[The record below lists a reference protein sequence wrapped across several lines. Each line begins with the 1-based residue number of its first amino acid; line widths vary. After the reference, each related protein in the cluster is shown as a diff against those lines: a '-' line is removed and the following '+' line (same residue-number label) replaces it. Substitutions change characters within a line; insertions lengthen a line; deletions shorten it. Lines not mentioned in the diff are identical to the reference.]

1 MGYLPALPKSK
12 DMTVKDY
19 FEQALSFL
27 GWTANVPNN
36 TGWRNNEDLTFD
48 KDYDIPNPRLS
59 QLANKDTQQ
68 LPTIPKFKEPNES
81 DEEFS
86 KRKAAAI
93 KARDEIIE
101 KNNKIHND
109 ILNRNWEEVFNSFLI
124 ESNRYNAIKTV
135 KNLLYT
141 ADQIITSNTAYD
153 INYKGSISENREAS
167 AGGEIEY
174 KQEQQTRTSAHL
186 RSFIRRLV
194 FEQYKDN
201 KTPNLVKLG
210 SLAQNI
216 AGSKYMMMNITG
228 GIANVLTGS
237 SNIFMERAAG
247 EYINLKDWEAGKSE
261 WIKGTV
267 SYMAN
272 MYSENSSTLQDAIIK
287 LSHVVDFDRVTEVS
301 TAEGLKEN
309 IRRVRGLLFS
319 PQSVG
324 EHYMQNVMLF
334 AMLKS
339 HRLVDNG
346 RGGYDIMSK
355 EMYHRKAEQDALMSV
370 INTPRGEESQSLLE
384 QFNKFM
390 DEAKAD
396 NKKRAKYNLF
406 KANPIFDFVK
416 TYLNEEQQR
425 EYIAKRKELIKNI
438 DKKFAKLPDIYNQ
451 FELKDGIAQI
461 KSDSKL
467 TLKEYA
473 KFIDKVREVNKKVH
487 GVYDKLGSANIEQHW
502 WGGMVMQYHKHLYP
516 GFKKRYRWNGYYNE
530 TLGTIEKGSYTSL
543 YDYLTIPFKE
553 TNVGEVNNVSDVLK
567 AFQTYGKNLLSFAVN
582 FKLNYELLP
591 EHEKANIRRNLG
603 DLLYVGAAII
613 GAIAITGMGGDD
625 DEGIIYNLMLYH
637 ADRLASEAASFTP
650 FGAYAEGKNYGLV
663 LLLLDKLLMTY
674 LVLLLWLLDSL
685 LKKISQRNILLVD
698 IKV

>member
-1 MGYLPALPKSK
+1 MIKDDGSAVVGNYEPRINQMHITPKEELINPEYSSFVNKYKVGTGYDNPNYTNLNEYQLELMNKVNELMKKYCFTNSNKRYVDMGYLPALPKSK

-36 TGWRNNEDLTFD
+36 TSWRNNEDLTFD
-48 KDYDIPNPRLS
+48 KDYDIPNPRLI
-59 QLANKDTQQ
+59 QLVNKDTQQ
-68 LPTIPKFKEPNES
+68 LPTIPRFKEPNES

-174 KQEQQTRTSAHL
+174 KQEKQTRTSAHL

-301 TAEGLKEN
+301 TAEGLREN

-370 INTPRGEESQSLLE
+370 INTPRGGENQALLE

-390 DEAKAD
+390 DDAKAD
-396 NKKRAKYNLF
+396 NKNE
-406 KANPIFDFVK
+406 
-416 TYLNEEQQR
+416 LN
-425 EYIAKRKELIKNI
+425 
-438 DKKFAKLPDIYNQ
+438 
-451 FELKDGIAQI
+451 
-461 KSDSKL
+461 
-467 TLKEYA
+467 
-473 KFIDKVREVNKKVH
+473 
-487 GVYDKLGSANIEQHW
+487 
-502 WGGMVMQYHKHLYP
+502 
-516 GFKKRYRWNGYYNE
+516 
-530 TLGTIEKGSYTSL
+530 
-543 YDYLTIPFKE
+543 
-553 TNVGEVNNVSDVLK
+553 
-567 AFQTYGKNLLSFAVN
+567 
-582 FKLNYELLP
+582 
-591 EHEKANIRRNLG
+591 
-603 DLLYVGAAII
+603 
-613 GAIAITGMGGDD
+613 
-625 DEGIIYNLMLYH
+625 IIYLKLILY
-637 ADRLASEAASFTP
+637 S
-650 FGAYAEGKNYGLV
+650 
-663 LLLLDKLLMTY
+663 
-674 LVLLLWLLDSL
+674 
-685 LKKISQRNILLVD
+685 ILLRL
-698 IKV
+698 ILMKNNKENI

>member
-1 MGYLPALPKSK
+1 MKEKEVLDKYGIDSVEYKQWYRDNHYFDPYTRTIKPIRIWTTMQMIKDDGSAVVGNYEPRINQMHITPKEELINPEYSSFINKYKVGTGYDNPNYTNLNEYQLELMNKVNELMKKYCFTNSNKRYVDMGYLPALPKSK
-12 DMTVKDY
+12 DMTAKDY

-36 TGWRNNEDLTFD
+36 TSWRNNEDLTFD
-48 KDYDIPNPRLS
+48 KDYDIPNPRLI
-59 QLANKDTQQ
+59 QLVNKDTQQ
-68 LPTIPKFKEPNES
+68 LPTIPRFKEPDES

-86 KRKAAAI
+86 KRKAATI

-109 ILNRNWEEVFNSFLI
+109 ILNRNWEEVFTSFLI

-135 KNLLYT
+135 KNILYT

-174 KQEQQTRTSAHL
+174 KQEKQTRTSEHL

-346 RGGYDIMSK
+346 RGGYNIMSK

-370 INTPRGEESQSLLE
+370 INTPRGEENQALLE

-390 DEAKAD
+390 DDAKAD

-425 EYIAKRKELIKNI
+425 EYIAKHKELIKNI

-516 GFKKRYRWNGYYNE
+516 GFKKRYRWNG
-530 TLGTIEKGSYTSL
+530 
-543 YDYLTIPFKE
+543 
-553 TNVGEVNNVSDVLK
+553 
-567 AFQTYGKNLLSFAVN
+567 
-582 FKLNYELLP
+582 
-591 EHEKANIRRNLG
+591 
-603 DLLYVGAAII
+603 
-613 GAIAITGMGGDD
+613 
-625 DEGIIYNLMLYH
+625 
-637 ADRLASEAASFTP
+637 
-650 FGAYAEGKNYGLV
+650 
-663 LLLLDKLLMTY
+663 
-674 LVLLLWLLDSL
+674 
-685 LKKISQRNILLVD
+685 
-698 IKV
+698 

>member
-1 MGYLPALPKSK
+1 MKEKEVLDKYGIDSVEYKQWYRDNHYFDPYTRTIKPIRIWTTMQMIKDDGSAVVGNYEPRINQMHITPKEELVNPEYSSFVNKYKVGTGYDNPNYTNLNEYQLELMNKVNELMKKYCFTNSNKRYVDMGYLPALPKSK

-36 TGWRNNEDLTFD
+36 TSWRNNEDLTFD
-48 KDYDIPNPRLS
+48 KDYDIPNPRLV
-59 QLANKDTQQ
+59 QLVNKDTQQ
-68 LPTIPKFKEPNES
+68 LPTIPRFKEPNES

-86 KRKAAAI
+86 KRKAVAI

-174 KQEQQTRTSAHL
+174 KQEKQTRTSKHL

-301 TAEGLKEN
+301 TAEGLREN

-370 INTPRGEESQSLLE
+370 INTPRGGENQALLE

-438 DKKFAKLPDIYNQ
+438 DKEFAKLPDIYNQ

-473 KFIDKVREVNKKVH
+473 KFIDKVREVNKKF
-487 GVYDKLGSANIEQHW
+487 
-502 WGGMVMQYHKHLYP
+502 MVFMI
-516 GFKKRYRWNGYYNE
+516 N
-530 TLGTIEKGSYTSL
+530 
-543 YDYLTIPFKE
+543 
-553 TNVGEVNNVSDVLK
+553 
-567 AFQTYGKNLLSFAVN
+567 
-582 FKLNYELLP
+582 
-591 EHEKANIRRNLG
+591 
-603 DLLYVGAAII
+603 
-613 GAIAITGMGGDD
+613 
-625 DEGIIYNLMLYH
+625 
-637 ADRLASEAASFTP
+637 
-650 FGAYAEGKNYGLV
+650 LV
-663 LLLLDKLLMTY
+663 LLILNNIGWVVWLCNIINIFIPVLRNVIVGMVIIMKL
-674 LVLLLWLLDSL
+674 
-685 LKKISQRNILLVD
+685 
-698 IKV
+698 

>member
-36 TGWRNNEDLTFD
+36 TSWRNNEDLTFD
-48 KDYDIPNPRLS
+48 KDYDIPNPRLI
-59 QLANKDTQQ
+59 QLVNKDTQQ

-109 ILNRNWEEVFNSFLI
+109 ILNHNWEEVFNSFLI

-153 INYKGSISENREAS
+153 INYKGSITENREAS

-174 KQEQQTRTSAHL
+174 KQEKQTRTSEHL

-201 KTPNLVKLG
+201 KIPNLVKLG

-301 TAEGLKEN
+301 TAEGLREN

-370 INTPRGEESQSLLE
+370 INTPRGGENQALLE

-390 DEAKAD
+390 DDAKAD
-396 NKKRAKYNLF
+396 NKNE
-406 KANPIFDFVK
+406 
-416 TYLNEEQQR
+416 LN
-425 EYIAKRKELIKNI
+425 
-438 DKKFAKLPDIYNQ
+438 
-451 FELKDGIAQI
+451 
-461 KSDSKL
+461 
-467 TLKEYA
+467 
-473 KFIDKVREVNKKVH
+473 
-487 GVYDKLGSANIEQHW
+487 
-502 WGGMVMQYHKHLYP
+502 
-516 GFKKRYRWNGYYNE
+516 
-530 TLGTIEKGSYTSL
+530 
-543 YDYLTIPFKE
+543 
-553 TNVGEVNNVSDVLK
+553 
-567 AFQTYGKNLLSFAVN
+567 
-582 FKLNYELLP
+582 
-591 EHEKANIRRNLG
+591 
-603 DLLYVGAAII
+603 
-613 GAIAITGMGGDD
+613 
-625 DEGIIYNLMLYH
+625 IIYLKLILY
-637 ADRLASEAASFTP
+637 S
-650 FGAYAEGKNYGLV
+650 
-663 LLLLDKLLMTY
+663 
-674 LVLLLWLLDSL
+674 
-685 LKKISQRNILLVD
+685 ILLRL
-698 IKV
+698 ILMKNNKENI

>member
-12 DMTVKDY
+12 DMTIKDY

-81 DEEFS
+81 EEDFI

-93 KARDEIIE
+93 KSRDEIIE

-174 KQEQQTRTSAHL
+174 KQEKQTRTSEHL

-301 TAEGLKEN
+301 TAEGLREN

-370 INTPRGEESQSLLE
+370 INTPRGGENQSLLE
-384 QFNKFM
+384 QFNKFI
-390 DEAKAD
+390 DDAKAD

-438 DKKFAKLPDIYNQ
+438 DKEFAKLPDIYNQ

-502 WGGMVMQYHKHLYP
+502 LGGTVMQYHKHLYP

-553 TNVGEVNNVSDVLK
+553 SNVGEVNNVSDVLK
-567 AFQTYGKNLLSFAVN
+567 AFQVYGKNLLSFAVN

-625 DEGIIYNLMLYH
+625 DESIMYNLMLYH

-663 LLLLDKLLMTY
+663 LLLLDKLLMT
-674 LVLLLWLLDSL
+674 
-685 LKKISQRNILLVD
+685 
-698 IKV
+698 

>member
-1 MGYLPALPKSK
+1 MKEKEVLDKYGIDSVEYKQWYRDNHYFDPYTRTIKPIRIWTTMQMIKDDGSAVVGNYEPRINQMHITPKEELVNPEYSNFVNKYKVGTGYDNPNYTNLNEYQLELMNKVNELMKKYCFTNSNKRYVDMGYLPALSKSK
-12 DMTVKDY
+12 DITVKDY

-36 TGWRNNEDLTFD
+36 TSWRNNEDLTFD
-48 KDYDIPNPRLS
+48 KDYDIPNPRLI
-59 QLANKDTQQ
+59 QLVNKDTQQ

-109 ILNRNWEEVFNSFLI
+109 ILNHNWEEVFNSFLI

-153 INYKGSISENREAS
+153 INYKGSITENREAS

-174 KQEQQTRTSAHL
+174 KQEKQTRTSEHL

-247 EYINLKDWEAGKSE
+247 EYINLKDWEVGKSE

-301 TAEGLKEN
+301 TAEGLREN

-319 PQSVG
+319 PQSIG

-370 INTPRGEESQSLLE
+370 INTPRGGENQALLE

-390 DEAKAD
+390 DDAKAD

-461 KSDSKL
+461 KPDSKL

-530 TLGTIEKGSYTSL
+530 TLGTIEKVVIL
-543 YDYLTIPFKE
+543 VFM
-553 TNVGEVNNVSDVLK
+553 
-567 AFQTYGKNLLSFAVN
+567 
-582 FKLNYELLP
+582 
-591 EHEKANIRRNLG
+591 
-603 DLLYVGAAII
+603 II
-613 GAIAITGMGGDD
+613 
-625 DEGIIYNLMLYH
+625 
-637 ADRLASEAASFTP
+637 
-650 FGAYAEGKNYGLV
+650 
-663 LLLLDKLLMTY
+663 
-674 LVLLLWLLDSL
+674 
-685 LKKISQRNILLVD
+685 
-698 IKV
+698 

>member
-1 MGYLPALPKSK
+1 MKEKEVLDKYGIDSVEYKQWYRDNHYFDPYTRTIKPIRIWTTMQMIKDDGSAVVGNYEPRINQMHITPKEELVNPEYSNFVNKYKVGTGYDNPNYTNLNEYQLELMNKVNELMKKYCFTNSNKRYVDMGYLPALPKSK

-36 TGWRNNEDLTFD
+36 TSWRNNEDLTFD
-48 KDYDIPNPRLS
+48 KDYDIPNPRLI
-59 QLANKDTQQ
+59 QLVNKDTQQ

-109 ILNRNWEEVFNSFLI
+109 ILNHNWEEVFNSFLI

-153 INYKGSISENREAS
+153 INYKGSITENREAS

-174 KQEQQTRTSAHL
+174 KQEKQTRTSEHL

-201 KTPNLVKLG
+201 KIPNLVKLG

-301 TAEGLKEN
+301 TAEGLREN

-370 INTPRGEESQSLLE
+370 INTPRGGENQALLE

-390 DEAKAD
+390 DDAKAD
-396 NKKRAKYNLF
+396 NKNE
-406 KANPIFDFVK
+406 
-416 TYLNEEQQR
+416 LN
-425 EYIAKRKELIKNI
+425 
-438 DKKFAKLPDIYNQ
+438 
-451 FELKDGIAQI
+451 
-461 KSDSKL
+461 
-467 TLKEYA
+467 
-473 KFIDKVREVNKKVH
+473 
-487 GVYDKLGSANIEQHW
+487 
-502 WGGMVMQYHKHLYP
+502 
-516 GFKKRYRWNGYYNE
+516 
-530 TLGTIEKGSYTSL
+530 
-543 YDYLTIPFKE
+543 
-553 TNVGEVNNVSDVLK
+553 
-567 AFQTYGKNLLSFAVN
+567 
-582 FKLNYELLP
+582 
-591 EHEKANIRRNLG
+591 
-603 DLLYVGAAII
+603 
-613 GAIAITGMGGDD
+613 
-625 DEGIIYNLMLYH
+625 IIYLKLILY
-637 ADRLASEAASFTP
+637 S
-650 FGAYAEGKNYGLV
+650 
-663 LLLLDKLLMTY
+663 
-674 LVLLLWLLDSL
+674 
-685 LKKISQRNILLVD
+685 ILLRL
-698 IKV
+698 ILMKNNKENI

>member
-1 MGYLPALPKSK
+1 MKEKEVLDKYGIDSVEYKQWYRDNHYFDPYTRTIKPIRIWTTMQIIKDDGSAVVGNYEPRINQMHITPKEELVNPEYSSFVNKYKVGTGYDNPNYTNLNEYQLELMNKVNELMKKYCFTNSNKRYVDMGYLPALPKSK

-36 TGWRNNEDLTFD
+36 TSWRNNEDLTFD
-48 KDYDIPNPRLS
+48 KDYDIPNPRLV
-59 QLANKDTQQ
+59 QLVNKDTQQ
-68 LPTIPKFKEPNES
+68 LPTIPRFKEPNES

-174 KQEQQTRTSAHL
+174 KQEKQTRTSEHL

-201 KTPNLVKLG
+201 KIPNLVKLG

-237 SNIFMERAAG
+237 NNIFMERAAG

-272 MYSENSSTLQDAIIK
+272 MYSENSSTIQDAIIK

-309 IRRVRGLLFS
+309 IRKVRGLLFS

-370 INTPRGEESQSLLE
+370 INTPRGGENQALLE

-390 DEAKAD
+390 DDAKAD

-425 EYIAKRKELIKNI
+425 EYIAKRKELIKDI
-438 DKKFAKLPDIYNQ
+438 DKK
-451 FELKDGIAQI
+451 
-461 KSDSKL
+461 
-467 TLKEYA
+467 
-473 KFIDKVREVNKKVH
+473 VC
-487 GVYDKLGSANIEQHW
+487 
-502 WGGMVMQYHKHLYP
+502 
-516 GFKKRYRWNGYYNE
+516 
-530 TLGTIEKGSYTSL
+530 
-543 YDYLTIPFKE
+543 
-553 TNVGEVNNVSDVLK
+553 
-567 AFQTYGKNLLSFAVN
+567 
-582 FKLNYELLP
+582 
-591 EHEKANIRRNLG
+591 
-603 DLLYVGAAII
+603 
-613 GAIAITGMGGDD
+613 
-625 DEGIIYNLMLYH
+625 
-637 ADRLASEAASFTP
+637 
-650 FGAYAEGKNYGLV
+650 
-663 LLLLDKLLMTY
+663 
-674 LVLLLWLLDSL
+674 
-685 LKKISQRNILLVD
+685 
-698 IKV
+698 

>member
-1 MGYLPALPKSK
+1 MKEREVLDKYGIDSVEYKQWYRDNHYFDPYTRTIKPIRIWTTMQMIKDDGSAVVGNYEPRINQMHITPKEELVNPEYSNFVNKYKVGTGYDNPNYTNLNEYQLELMNKVNELMKKYCFTNSNKRYVDMGYLPALSKSK

-36 TGWRNNEDLTFD
+36 TSWRNNEDLTFD
-48 KDYDIPNPRLS
+48 KDYDIPNPRLI
-59 QLANKDTQQ
+59 QLVNKDTQQ

-153 INYKGSISENREAS
+153 INYKGSITENREAS

-174 KQEQQTRTSAHL
+174 KQEKQTRTSAHL

-301 TAEGLKEN
+301 TAEGLREN

-370 INTPRGEESQSLLE
+370 INTPRGGESQSLLE

-390 DEAKAD
+390 DDAKAD

-406 KANPIFDFVK
+406 KANHIFDFVK

-438 DKKFAKLPDIYNQ
+438 DKEFAKLPDIYNQ

-461 KSDSKL
+461 KPDSKL

-530 TLGTIEKGSYTSL
+530 TLGTVEKVVIL
-543 YDYLTIPFKE
+543 VFM
-553 TNVGEVNNVSDVLK
+553 
-567 AFQTYGKNLLSFAVN
+567 
-582 FKLNYELLP
+582 
-591 EHEKANIRRNLG
+591 
-603 DLLYVGAAII
+603 II
-613 GAIAITGMGGDD
+613 
-625 DEGIIYNLMLYH
+625 
-637 ADRLASEAASFTP
+637 
-650 FGAYAEGKNYGLV
+650 
-663 LLLLDKLLMTY
+663 
-674 LVLLLWLLDSL
+674 
-685 LKKISQRNILLVD
+685 
-698 IKV
+698 

>member
-1 MGYLPALPKSK
+1 MIKDDGSAVVGNYEPRINQMHITPKEELVNPEYSSFVNKYKVGTGYDNPNYTNLNEYQLELMNKVNELMKKYCFTNSNKRYVDMGYLPALPKSK

-19 FEQALSFL
+19 FEQALNFL

-36 TGWRNNEDLTFD
+36 TSWRNNEDLTFD
-48 KDYDIPNPRLS
+48 KDYDIPNPRLV
-59 QLANKDTQQ
+59 QLVNKDTQQ
-68 LPTIPKFKEPNES
+68 LPTIPRFKEPNES
-81 DEEFS
+81 NEEFS

-153 INYKGSISENREAS
+153 INYKGSITENRETS

-174 KQEQQTRTSAHL
+174 KQEKQTRTSEHL

-247 EYINLKDWEAGKSE
+247 EYINLKDWESGKSE

-267 SYMAN
+267 SYMTN

-301 TAEGLKEN
+301 TAEGLREN

-346 RGGYDIMSK
+346 RDGYDIMSK

-370 INTPRGEESQSLLE
+370 INTPRGGENQSLLE

-390 DEAKAD
+390 DDAKAD

-416 TYLNEEQQR
+416 TYLNEGQQR

-438 DKKFAKLPDIYNQ
+438 DKEFAELPDIYNQ

-530 TLGTIEKGSYTSL
+530 TLGTIEKVV
-543 YDYLTIPFKE
+543 IPVFM
-553 TNVGEVNNVSDVLK
+553 
-567 AFQTYGKNLLSFAVN
+567 
-582 FKLNYELLP
+582 
-591 EHEKANIRRNLG
+591 
-603 DLLYVGAAII
+603 II
-613 GAIAITGMGGDD
+613 
-625 DEGIIYNLMLYH
+625 
-637 ADRLASEAASFTP
+637 
-650 FGAYAEGKNYGLV
+650 
-663 LLLLDKLLMTY
+663 
-674 LVLLLWLLDSL
+674 
-685 LKKISQRNILLVD
+685 
-698 IKV
+698 

>member
-1 MGYLPALPKSK
+1 MQMIKDDGSAVVGNYEPRINQMHITPKEELVNPEYSSFVNKYKIGTGYDNPNYTNLNEYQLELMNKVNELMKKYCFTNSNKRYVDMGYLPALPKSK

-36 TGWRNNEDLTFD
+36 TSWRNNEDLTFD
-48 KDYDIPNPRLS
+48 KDYDIPNPRLI
-59 QLANKDTQQ
+59 QLVNKDTQQ

-153 INYKGSISENREAS
+153 INYKGNITENREAS

-174 KQEQQTRTSAHL
+174 KQEKQTRTSAHL

-324 EHYMQNVMLF
+324 EHYMQNTMLF

-370 INTPRGEESQSLLE
+370 INTPRGGENQALLE

-390 DEAKAD
+390 DDAKAD

-530 TLGTIEKGSYTSL
+530 TLGTIEKVVIL
-543 YDYLTIPFKE
+543 VFM
-553 TNVGEVNNVSDVLK
+553 
-567 AFQTYGKNLLSFAVN
+567 
-582 FKLNYELLP
+582 
-591 EHEKANIRRNLG
+591 
-603 DLLYVGAAII
+603 II
-613 GAIAITGMGGDD
+613 
-625 DEGIIYNLMLYH
+625 
-637 ADRLASEAASFTP
+637 
-650 FGAYAEGKNYGLV
+650 
-663 LLLLDKLLMTY
+663 
-674 LVLLLWLLDSL
+674 
-685 LKKISQRNILLVD
+685 
-698 IKV
+698 

>member
-1 MGYLPALPKSK
+1 MQMIKDDGSAVVGNYEPRINQMYITPKEELINPEYSSFVNKYKVGTGYDNLNYTSLNEYQLELTNKVNELMKKYCFTNSNKRYVDMGYLPALPKSK

-36 TGWRNNEDLTFD
+36 TSWRNNEDLTFD
-48 KDYDIPNPRLS
+48 KDYDIPNPRLI
-59 QLANKDTQQ
+59 QLVNKDTQQ

-153 INYKGSISENREAS
+153 INYKGSITENREAS

-174 KQEQQTRTSAHL
+174 KQEKQTRTSEHL

-301 TAEGLKEN
+301 TAEGLREN

-370 INTPRGEESQSLLE
+370 INTPRGGENQALLE
-384 QFNKFM
+384 QFNKFI

-461 KSDSKL
+461 KPDSKL

-530 TLGTIEKGSYTSL
+530 TLGTVEKVVIL
-543 YDYLTIPFKE
+543 VFM
-553 TNVGEVNNVSDVLK
+553 
-567 AFQTYGKNLLSFAVN
+567 
-582 FKLNYELLP
+582 
-591 EHEKANIRRNLG
+591 
-603 DLLYVGAAII
+603 II
-613 GAIAITGMGGDD
+613 
-625 DEGIIYNLMLYH
+625 
-637 ADRLASEAASFTP
+637 
-650 FGAYAEGKNYGLV
+650 
-663 LLLLDKLLMTY
+663 
-674 LVLLLWLLDSL
+674 
-685 LKKISQRNILLVD
+685 
-698 IKV
+698 

>member
-12 DMTVKDY
+12 DMTAKDY
-19 FEQALSFL
+19 FEQTLSFL

-36 TGWRNNEDLTFD
+36 TSWRNNEDLTFD
-48 KDYDIPNPRLS
+48 KDYDIPNPRLI
-59 QLANKDTQQ
+59 QLVNKDTQQ
-68 LPTIPKFKEPNES
+68 LPTIPKFKEPDES

-124 ESNRYNAIKTV
+124 ESNRYNAVKTV

-301 TAEGLKEN
+301 TAEGLREN

-319 PQSVG
+319 PQSIG

-370 INTPRGEESQSLLE
+370 INTPRGGENQALLE

-390 DEAKAD
+390 DDAKAD

-438 DKKFAKLPDIYNQ
+438 DKKFAELPDVYNQ

-461 KSDSKL
+461 KPDSKL

-530 TLGTIEKGSYTSL
+530 TLGTIEKVVIL
-543 YDYLTIPFKE
+543 VFM
-553 TNVGEVNNVSDVLK
+553 
-567 AFQTYGKNLLSFAVN
+567 
-582 FKLNYELLP
+582 
-591 EHEKANIRRNLG
+591 
-603 DLLYVGAAII
+603 II
-613 GAIAITGMGGDD
+613 
-625 DEGIIYNLMLYH
+625 
-637 ADRLASEAASFTP
+637 
-650 FGAYAEGKNYGLV
+650 
-663 LLLLDKLLMTY
+663 
-674 LVLLLWLLDSL
+674 
-685 LKKISQRNILLVD
+685 
-698 IKV
+698 

>member
-1 MGYLPALPKSK
+1 MIKDDGSAVVGNYEPRINQMHITPKEELVNPEYSSFVNKYKVGTGYDNTNYTNLNEYQLELMNKVNELMKKYCFTNSNKRYVDMGYLPALPKSK

-36 TGWRNNEDLTFD
+36 TSWRNNEDLTFD
-48 KDYDIPNPRLS
+48 KDYDIPNPRLV
-59 QLANKDTQQ
+59 QLVNKDTQQ
-68 LPTIPKFKEPNES
+68 LPTIPKFKELNES

-153 INYKGSISENREAS
+153 INYKGSITENREAS

-174 KQEQQTRTSAHL
+174 KQEQQTRTSQHL

-301 TAEGLKEN
+301 TAEGLREN

-346 RGGYDIMSK
+346 RGGYDIISK

-370 INTPRGEESQSLLE
+370 INTPRGGENQALLE
-384 QFNKFM
+384 QFNKFI
-390 DEAKAD
+390 DDAKID

-530 TLGTIEKGSYTSL
+530 TLGTIEKVVIL
-543 YDYLTIPFKE
+543 VFMTI
-553 TNVGEVNNVSDVLK
+553 
-567 AFQTYGKNLLSFAVN
+567 
-582 FKLNYELLP
+582 
-591 EHEKANIRRNLG
+591 
-603 DLLYVGAAII
+603 
-613 GAIAITGMGGDD
+613 
-625 DEGIIYNLMLYH
+625 
-637 ADRLASEAASFTP
+637 
-650 FGAYAEGKNYGLV
+650 
-663 LLLLDKLLMTY
+663 
-674 LVLLLWLLDSL
+674 
-685 LKKISQRNILLVD
+685 
-698 IKV
+698 

>member
-1 MGYLPALPKSK
+1 MKEREVLDKYGIDSVEYKQWYRDNHYFDPYTRTIKPIRIWTTMQMIKDDGSAVVGNYEPRINQMHITPKEELINPEYSSFVNKYKVGTGYDNTVYTNLNEYQLELMNKVNELMKKYCFTNSNKRYVDMGYLPALPKSK
-12 DMTVKDY
+12 DMTAKDY

-36 TGWRNNEDLTFD
+36 TSWRNNEDLTFD
-48 KDYDIPNPRLS
+48 KDYDIPNPRLI
-59 QLANKDTQQ
+59 QLVNKDTQQ
-68 LPTIPKFKEPNES
+68 LSTIPKFKELNES

-153 INYKGSISENREAS
+153 INYKGSITENREAS

-174 KQEQQTRTSAHL
+174 KQEKQTRTSEHL

-301 TAEGLKEN
+301 TAEGLREN

-324 EHYMQNVMLF
+324 EHYMQNTMLF

-370 INTPRGEESQSLLE
+370 INTPRRGESQSLLE

-390 DEAKAD
+390 DDAKAD

-473 KFIDKVREVNKKVH
+473 KFIDKVREVNKKF
-487 GVYDKLGSANIEQHW
+487 
-502 WGGMVMQYHKHLYP
+502 MVFMI
-516 GFKKRYRWNGYYNE
+516 N
-530 TLGTIEKGSYTSL
+530 
-543 YDYLTIPFKE
+543 
-553 TNVGEVNNVSDVLK
+553 
-567 AFQTYGKNLLSFAVN
+567 
-582 FKLNYELLP
+582 
-591 EHEKANIRRNLG
+591 
-603 DLLYVGAAII
+603 
-613 GAIAITGMGGDD
+613 
-625 DEGIIYNLMLYH
+625 
-637 ADRLASEAASFTP
+637 
-650 FGAYAEGKNYGLV
+650 LV
-663 LLLLDKLLMTY
+663 LLILNNIGGVVWLCNIINIFIRVLRNVIVGTVIIMKL
-674 LVLLLWLLDSL
+674 
-685 LKKISQRNILLVD
+685 
-698 IKV
+698 

>member
-1 MGYLPALPKSK
+1 MIKDDGSAVVGNYEPRINQMHITPKEELVNPEYSSFVNKYKVGTGYDNPNYTSLNEYQLELMNKVNELMKKYCFTNSNKRYVDMGYLPALPKSK

-36 TGWRNNEDLTFD
+36 TSWRNNEDLTFD
-48 KDYDIPNPRLS
+48 KDYDIPNPRLI
-59 QLANKDTQQ
+59 QLVNKDTQQ
-68 LPTIPKFKEPNES
+68 LPTIPKFKEPDES

-124 ESNRYNAIKTV
+124 ESNRYNAVKTV

-153 INYKGSISENREAS
+153 INYKGNITENREAS

-174 KQEQQTRTSAHL
+174 KQEKQTRTSEHL

-301 TAEGLKEN
+301 TAEGLREN

-370 INTPRGEESQSLLE
+370 INTPRGGENQALLE

-390 DEAKAD
+390 DDAKAD

-438 DKKFAKLPDIYNQ
+438 DKKFAELPDIYNQ

-461 KSDSKL
+461 KPDSKL

-530 TLGTIEKGSYTSL
+530 TLGTIEKVVIL
-543 YDYLTIPFKE
+543 VFM
-553 TNVGEVNNVSDVLK
+553 
-567 AFQTYGKNLLSFAVN
+567 
-582 FKLNYELLP
+582 
-591 EHEKANIRRNLG
+591 
-603 DLLYVGAAII
+603 II
-613 GAIAITGMGGDD
+613 
-625 DEGIIYNLMLYH
+625 
-637 ADRLASEAASFTP
+637 
-650 FGAYAEGKNYGLV
+650 
-663 LLLLDKLLMTY
+663 
-674 LVLLLWLLDSL
+674 
-685 LKKISQRNILLVD
+685 
-698 IKV
+698 

>member
-1 MGYLPALPKSK
+1 MKEREVLDKYGIDSVEYKQWYRDNHYFDPYTRTIKPIRIWTTMQMIKDDGSAVVGNYEPRINQMHITPKEELINPEYSSFVNKYKVGTGYDNTVYTNLMEYQLELINKVNELMKKYCFTNSNKRYVDMGYLPALPKSK

-36 TGWRNNEDLTFD
+36 NSWRNNEDLTFD
-48 KDYDIPNPRLS
+48 KDYDIPNPRLI
-59 QLANKDTQQ
+59 QLVNKDTQQ
-68 LPTIPKFKEPNES
+68 LPTIPKFKEPDES

-153 INYKGSISENREAS
+153 INYKGSITENREAS

-186 RSFIRRLV
+186 RSFIRRLI

-301 TAEGLKEN
+301 TAEGLREN

-324 EHYMQNVMLF
+324 EHYMQNTMLF

-370 INTPRGEESQSLLE
+370 INTPRGGENQALLE

-390 DEAKAD
+390 DDAKAD

-438 DKKFAKLPDIYNQ
+438 DKEFAELPDIYNQ

-487 GVYDKLGSANIEQHW
+487 GVYDKLGSANI
-502 WGGMVMQYHKHLYP
+502 
-516 GFKKRYRWNGYYNE
+516 
-530 TLGTIEKGSYTSL
+530 
-543 YDYLTIPFKE
+543 
-553 TNVGEVNNVSDVLK
+553 
-567 AFQTYGKNLLSFAVN
+567 
-582 FKLNYELLP
+582 
-591 EHEKANIRRNLG
+591 
-603 DLLYVGAAII
+603 
-613 GAIAITGMGGDD
+613 
-625 DEGIIYNLMLYH
+625 
-637 ADRLASEAASFTP
+637 
-650 FGAYAEGKNYGLV
+650 
-663 LLLLDKLLMTY
+663 
-674 LVLLLWLLDSL
+674 
-685 LKKISQRNILLVD
+685 
-698 IKV
+698 

>member
-1 MGYLPALPKSK
+1 MKEKEVLDKYGIDSAEYKQWYRDNHYFDPYTRTIKPIRIWTTMQMIKDDGSAVVGNYEPRINQMHITPKEELVNPEYSSFVNKYKVGTGYDNPNYTNLNEYQLELMNKVNELMKKYCFTNSNKRYVDMGYLPALPKSK

-36 TGWRNNEDLTFD
+36 TSWRNNEDLTFD
-48 KDYDIPNPRLS
+48 KDYDIPNPRLI
-59 QLANKDTQQ
+59 QLVNKDTQQ
-68 LPTIPKFKEPNES
+68 LPTIPKFKEPDES

-153 INYKGSISENREAS
+153 INYKGNITENREAS

-174 KQEQQTRTSAHL
+174 KQEKQTRTSEHL

-301 TAEGLKEN
+301 TAEGLREN
-309 IRRVRGLLFS
+309 IRRIRGLLFS

-355 EMYHRKAEQDALMSV
+355 EMYHRKAEQDALMFV
-370 INTPRGEESQSLLE
+370 INTPRGGENQALLE

-390 DEAKAD
+390 DDAKAD

-438 DKKFAKLPDIYNQ
+438 DKKFAELPDIYNQ

-530 TLGTIEKGSYTSL
+530 TLGTIEKVVIL
-543 YDYLTIPFKE
+543 VFM
-553 TNVGEVNNVSDVLK
+553 
-567 AFQTYGKNLLSFAVN
+567 
-582 FKLNYELLP
+582 
-591 EHEKANIRRNLG
+591 
-603 DLLYVGAAII
+603 II
-613 GAIAITGMGGDD
+613 
-625 DEGIIYNLMLYH
+625 
-637 ADRLASEAASFTP
+637 
-650 FGAYAEGKNYGLV
+650 
-663 LLLLDKLLMTY
+663 
-674 LVLLLWLLDSL
+674 
-685 LKKISQRNILLVD
+685 
-698 IKV
+698 

>member
-1 MGYLPALPKSK
+1 MKEKEVLDKYGIDSVEYKQWYRDNHYFDPYTRTIKPIRIWTTMQMIKDDGSAVVGNYEPRINQMHITPKEELVNPEYSSFVNKYKVGTGYDNPNYTSLNEYQLELMNKVNELMKKYCFTNSNKRYVDMGYLPALPKSK
-12 DMTVKDY
+12 DMTAKDY

-36 TGWRNNEDLTFD
+36 TSWRNNEDLTFD
-48 KDYDIPNPRLS
+48 KDYDIPNPRLI
-59 QLANKDTQQ
+59 QLVNKDTQQ
-68 LPTIPKFKEPNES
+68 LSTIPKFKELNES

-153 INYKGSISENREAS
+153 INYKGSITENREAS

-174 KQEQQTRTSAHL
+174 KQEKQTRTSEHL

-301 TAEGLKEN
+301 TAEGLREN

-370 INTPRGEESQSLLE
+370 INTPRGGENQALLE

-390 DEAKAD
+390 DDAKAD

-438 DKKFAKLPDIYNQ
+438 NKKFAKLPDIYNQ

-530 TLGTIEKGSYTSL
+530 TLGTIEKVVIL
-543 YDYLTIPFKE
+543 VFM
-553 TNVGEVNNVSDVLK
+553 
-567 AFQTYGKNLLSFAVN
+567 
-582 FKLNYELLP
+582 
-591 EHEKANIRRNLG
+591 
-603 DLLYVGAAII
+603 II
-613 GAIAITGMGGDD
+613 
-625 DEGIIYNLMLYH
+625 
-637 ADRLASEAASFTP
+637 
-650 FGAYAEGKNYGLV
+650 
-663 LLLLDKLLMTY
+663 
-674 LVLLLWLLDSL
+674 
-685 LKKISQRNILLVD
+685 
-698 IKV
+698 

>member
-36 TGWRNNEDLTFD
+36 TSWRNNEDLTFD
-48 KDYDIPNPRLS
+48 KDYDIPNPRLI
-59 QLANKDTQQ
+59 QLVNKDTQQ
-68 LPTIPKFKEPNES
+68 LPTIPKFKEPDES

-153 INYKGSISENREAS
+153 INYKGSITENREAS

-174 KQEQQTRTSAHL
+174 KQEKQTRTSEHL

-237 SNIFMERAAG
+237 SNIFMERAAD

-301 TAEGLKEN
+301 TAEGLREN

-370 INTPRGEESQSLLE
+370 INTPLEERTKL
-384 QFNKFM
+384 
-390 DEAKAD
+390 
-396 NKKRAKYNLF
+396 
-406 KANPIFDFVK
+406 
-416 TYLNEEQQR
+416 YLNNL
-425 EYIAKRKELIKNI
+425 ISSWMMLKLIIKN
-438 DKKFAKLPDIYNQ
+438 
-451 FELKDGIAQI
+451 EL
-461 KSDSKL
+461 
-467 TLKEYA
+467 
-473 KFIDKVREVNKKVH
+473 N
-487 GVYDKLGSANIEQHW
+487 
-502 WGGMVMQYHKHLYP
+502 
-516 GFKKRYRWNGYYNE
+516 
-530 TLGTIEKGSYTSL
+530 
-543 YDYLTIPFKE
+543 
-553 TNVGEVNNVSDVLK
+553 
-567 AFQTYGKNLLSFAVN
+567 
-582 FKLNYELLP
+582 
-591 EHEKANIRRNLG
+591 
-603 DLLYVGAAII
+603 
-613 GAIAITGMGGDD
+613 
-625 DEGIIYNLMLYH
+625 IIYLKLILY
-637 ADRLASEAASFTP
+637 S
-650 FGAYAEGKNYGLV
+650 
-663 LLLLDKLLMTY
+663 
-674 LVLLLWLLDSL
+674 
-685 LKKISQRNILLVD
+685 ILLRL
-698 IKV
+698 ILMKNNKENI

>member
-1 MGYLPALPKSK
+1 MKEKEVLDKYGIDSVEYKQWYRDNHYFDPYTRTIKPIRIWTTMQMIKDDGSAVVGNYEPRINQMHITPKEELINPEYSSFVNKYKVGTGYDNTNYTNLNEYQLELMNKVNELMKKYCFTNSNKRYVDMGYLPALPKSK
-12 DMTVKDY
+12 DMTAKDY

-36 TGWRNNEDLTFD
+36 TSWRNNEDLTFD
-48 KDYDIPNPRLS
+48 KDYDIPNPRLV
-59 QLANKDTQQ
+59 QLVNKDTQQ
-68 LPTIPKFKEPNES
+68 LPTIPRFKEPNES

-153 INYKGSISENREAS
+153 INYKGSITENREAS

-174 KQEQQTRTSAHL
+174 KQEKQTRTSEHL

-301 TAEGLKEN
+301 TAEGLREN

-339 HRLVDNG
+339 HRLVNNG

-370 INTPRGEESQSLLE
+370 INTPRGGENQALLE

-425 EYIAKRKELIKNI
+425 EYIAKRKELIKDI
-438 DKKFAKLPDIYNQ
+438 DKKFAELPDIYNQ

-473 KFIDKVREVNKKVH
+473 KFIDKVREVNKKF
-487 GVYDKLGSANIEQHW
+487 
-502 WGGMVMQYHKHLYP
+502 MVFMI
-516 GFKKRYRWNGYYNE
+516 N
-530 TLGTIEKGSYTSL
+530 
-543 YDYLTIPFKE
+543 
-553 TNVGEVNNVSDVLK
+553 
-567 AFQTYGKNLLSFAVN
+567 
-582 FKLNYELLP
+582 
-591 EHEKANIRRNLG
+591 
-603 DLLYVGAAII
+603 
-613 GAIAITGMGGDD
+613 
-625 DEGIIYNLMLYH
+625 
-637 ADRLASEAASFTP
+637 
-650 FGAYAEGKNYGLV
+650 LV
-663 LLLLDKLLMTY
+663 LLILN
-674 LVLLLWLLDSL
+674 
-685 LKKISQRNILLVD
+685 NIGGV
-698 IKV
+698 V

>member
-1 MGYLPALPKSK
+1 MKEKEVLDKYGIDSVEYKQWYRDNHYFDPYTRTIKPIRIWTTMQMIKDDGSAVVGNYEPRINQMHITPKEELVNPEYSSFVNKYKVGTGYDNPNYTSLNEYQLELMNKVNELMKKYCFTNSNKRYVDMGYLPALPKSK

-36 TGWRNNEDLTFD
+36 TSWRNNEDLTFD
-48 KDYDIPNPRLS
+48 KDYDIPNPRLV
-59 QLANKDTQQ
+59 QLVNKDTQQ
-68 LPTIPKFKEPNES
+68 LPTIPRFKEPNES

-141 ADQIITSNTAYD
+141 ADQIITSDTAYD

-228 GIANVLTGS
+228 GIANVLVGS

-301 TAEGLKEN
+301 TVEGLKEN
-309 IRRVRGLLFS
+309 IRRVRGLL
-319 PQSVG
+319 
-324 EHYMQNVMLF
+324 
-334 AMLKS
+334 
-339 HRLVDNG
+339 LV
-346 RGGYDIMSK
+346 
-355 EMYHRKAEQDALMSV
+355 L
-370 INTPRGEESQSLLE
+370 
-384 QFNKFM
+384 
-390 DEAKAD
+390 
-396 NKKRAKYNLF
+396 
-406 KANPIFDFVK
+406 
-416 TYLNEEQQR
+416 
-425 EYIAKRKELIKNI
+425 
-438 DKKFAKLPDIYNQ
+438 
-451 FELKDGIAQI
+451 
-461 KSDSKL
+461 
-467 TLKEYA
+467 
-473 KFIDKVREVNKKVH
+473 
-487 GVYDKLGSANIEQHW
+487 
-502 WGGMVMQYHKHLYP
+502 
-516 GFKKRYRWNGYYNE
+516 
-530 TLGTIEKGSYTSL
+530 
-543 YDYLTIPFKE
+543 
-553 TNVGEVNNVSDVLK
+553 
-567 AFQTYGKNLLSFAVN
+567 NLLVN
-582 FKLNYELLP
+582 IICKILCYLLCLNL
-591 EHEKANIRRNLG
+591 I
-603 DLLYVGAAII
+603 DLLIMV
-613 GAIAITGMGGDD
+613 
-625 DEGIIYNLMLYH
+625 
-637 ADRLASEAASFTP
+637 EA
-650 FGAYAEGKNYGLV
+650 V
-663 LLLLDKLLMTY
+663 M
-674 LVLLLWLLDSL
+674 
-685 LKKISQRNILLVD
+685 I
-698 IKV
+698 

>member
-1 MGYLPALPKSK
+1 MIKDDGSAVVGNYEPRINQMHITPKEELVNPEYSSFVNKYKVGTGYDNTNYTNLNEYQLELMNKVNELMKKYCFTNSNKRYVDMGYLPALPKSK

-36 TGWRNNEDLTFD
+36 TSWRNNEDLTFD
-48 KDYDIPNPRLS
+48 KDYDIPNPRLV
-59 QLANKDTQQ
+59 QLVNKDTQQ
-68 LPTIPKFKEPNES
+68 LPTIPKFKELNES

-153 INYKGSISENREAS
+153 INYKGSITENREAS

-174 KQEQQTRTSAHL
+174 KQEQQTRTSQHL

-301 TAEGLKEN
+301 TAEGLREN

-346 RGGYDIMSK
+346 RGGYDIISK

-370 INTPRGEESQSLLE
+370 INTPRGGENQALLE
-384 QFNKFM
+384 QFNKFI
-390 DEAKAD
+390 DDAKID

-438 DKKFAKLPDIYNQ
+438 DKEFAKLPDIYNQ

-530 TLGTIEKGSYTSL
+530 TLGTIEKVVIL
-543 YDYLTIPFKE
+543 VFMTI
-553 TNVGEVNNVSDVLK
+553 
-567 AFQTYGKNLLSFAVN
+567 
-582 FKLNYELLP
+582 
-591 EHEKANIRRNLG
+591 
-603 DLLYVGAAII
+603 
-613 GAIAITGMGGDD
+613 
-625 DEGIIYNLMLYH
+625 
-637 ADRLASEAASFTP
+637 
-650 FGAYAEGKNYGLV
+650 
-663 LLLLDKLLMTY
+663 
-674 LVLLLWLLDSL
+674 
-685 LKKISQRNILLVD
+685 
-698 IKV
+698 

>member
-36 TGWRNNEDLTFD
+36 TSWRNNEDLTFD
-48 KDYDIPNPRLS
+48 KDYDIPNPRLV
-59 QLANKDTQQ
+59 QLVNKDTQQ
-68 LPTIPKFKEPNES
+68 LPTIPRFKEPNEN

-124 ESNRYNAIKTV
+124 ESNRYNAVKTV

-174 KQEQQTRTSAHL
+174 KQEKQTRTSEHL

-301 TAEGLKEN
+301 TAEGLREN

-324 EHYMQNVMLF
+324 EYYMQNVMLF

-370 INTPRGEESQSLLE
+370 INTPRGGENQALLE

-390 DEAKAD
+390 DDAKAD

-438 DKKFAKLPDIYNQ
+438 DKKFAELPNIYNQ

-461 KSDSKL
+461 KPDSKL

-530 TLGTIEKGSYTSL
+530 TLGTIEKVVIL
-543 YDYLTIPFKE
+543 VFM
-553 TNVGEVNNVSDVLK
+553 
-567 AFQTYGKNLLSFAVN
+567 
-582 FKLNYELLP
+582 
-591 EHEKANIRRNLG
+591 
-603 DLLYVGAAII
+603 II
-613 GAIAITGMGGDD
+613 
-625 DEGIIYNLMLYH
+625 
-637 ADRLASEAASFTP
+637 
-650 FGAYAEGKNYGLV
+650 
-663 LLLLDKLLMTY
+663 
-674 LVLLLWLLDSL
+674 
-685 LKKISQRNILLVD
+685 
-698 IKV
+698 

>member
-1 MGYLPALPKSK
+1 MGYLPSLPKSK
-12 DMTVKDY
+12 EMTAKDY
-19 FEQALSFL
+19 FEQAIGFL

-81 DEEFS
+81 EEDFI
-86 KRKAAAI
+86 KRKAEAI

-153 INYKGSISENREAS
+153 INYKGSVTEDREAS

-174 KQEQQTRTSAHL
+174 KQEKQTRTSEHL

-194 FEQYKDN
+194 FEQYKNN

-247 EYINLKDWEAGKSE
+247 EYINLKDWESGKSE

-267 SYMAN
+267 SYMTN

-287 LSHVVDFDRVTEVS
+287 LSHVVDFDRITEVS

-309 IRRVRGLLFS
+309 IRRFRGLLFS

-370 INTPRGEESQSLLE
+370 INTPRGGENQSLLE

-390 DEAKAD
+390 DDAKAD

-425 EYIAKRKELIKNI
+425 EYIAKRKELIKNA
-438 DKKFAKLPDIYNQ
+438 DSEFEKLPDIYNQ

-461 KSDSKL
+461 KTDSKL

-473 KFIDKVREVNKKVH
+473 RFIDKVREVNKKVH
-487 GVYDKLGSANIEQHW
+487 GVYDKLGSANLEQHW

-530 TLGTIEKGSYTSL
+530 TLGTIEKVVIL
-543 YDYLTIPFKE
+543 VFM
-553 TNVGEVNNVSDVLK
+553 
-567 AFQTYGKNLLSFAVN
+567 
-582 FKLNYELLP
+582 
-591 EHEKANIRRNLG
+591 
-603 DLLYVGAAII
+603 II
-613 GAIAITGMGGDD
+613 
-625 DEGIIYNLMLYH
+625 
-637 ADRLASEAASFTP
+637 
-650 FGAYAEGKNYGLV
+650 
-663 LLLLDKLLMTY
+663 
-674 LVLLLWLLDSL
+674 
-685 LKKISQRNILLVD
+685 
-698 IKV
+698 

>member
-1 MGYLPALPKSK
+1 MIKDDGSAVVGNYEPRINQMHITPKEELINPEYSSFVNKYKVGTGYDNTAYTNLNEYQLELMNKVNELMKKYCFTNSNKRYVDMGYLPALPKSK

-153 INYKGSISENREAS
+153 INYKGSITENREAS

-174 KQEQQTRTSAHL
+174 KQEKQTRTSEHL

-201 KTPNLVKLG
+201 KIPNLVKLG

-237 SNIFMERAAG
+237 SNIFMERAAS

-301 TAEGLKEN
+301 TVEGLKEN

-324 EHYMQNVMLF
+324 EHYMQNTMLF

-370 INTPRGEESQSLLE
+370 INTPRRGESQSLLE

-390 DEAKAD
+390 DDAKAD

-438 DKKFAKLPDIYNQ
+438 DKEFAELPDVYNQ

-502 WGGMVMQYHKHLYP
+502 WGGTVMQYHKHLYP

-530 TLGTIEKGSYTSL
+530 TLGTIEKVVIL
-543 YDYLTIPFKE
+543 VFM
-553 TNVGEVNNVSDVLK
+553 
-567 AFQTYGKNLLSFAVN
+567 
-582 FKLNYELLP
+582 
-591 EHEKANIRRNLG
+591 
-603 DLLYVGAAII
+603 II
-613 GAIAITGMGGDD
+613 
-625 DEGIIYNLMLYH
+625 
-637 ADRLASEAASFTP
+637 
-650 FGAYAEGKNYGLV
+650 
-663 LLLLDKLLMTY
+663 
-674 LVLLLWLLDSL
+674 
-685 LKKISQRNILLVD
+685 
-698 IKV
+698 

>member
-12 DMTVKDY
+12 DMTAKDY

-36 TGWRNNEDLTFD
+36 TSWRNNEDLTFD
-48 KDYDIPNPRLS
+48 KDYDIPNPRLV
-59 QLANKDTQQ
+59 QLVNKDTQQ

-86 KRKAAAI
+86 KRKVAAI

-109 ILNRNWEEVFNSFLI
+109 ILNSNWEEIFNSFLI

-174 KQEQQTRTSAHL
+174 KQEKQTRTSEHL

-228 GIANVLTGS
+228 GIANVLIGS

-287 LSHVVDFDRVTEVS
+287 LSHVVDFDRVIEVN
-301 TAEGLKEN
+301 TAEGLREN

-324 EHYMQNVMLF
+324 EHYMQNTMLF

-370 INTPRGEESQSLLE
+370 INTPRGGENQALLE

-530 TLGTIEKGSYTSL
+530 TLGTVEKVVIL
-543 YDYLTIPFKE
+543 VFM
-553 TNVGEVNNVSDVLK
+553 
-567 AFQTYGKNLLSFAVN
+567 
-582 FKLNYELLP
+582 
-591 EHEKANIRRNLG
+591 
-603 DLLYVGAAII
+603 II
-613 GAIAITGMGGDD
+613 
-625 DEGIIYNLMLYH
+625 
-637 ADRLASEAASFTP
+637 
-650 FGAYAEGKNYGLV
+650 
-663 LLLLDKLLMTY
+663 
-674 LVLLLWLLDSL
+674 
-685 LKKISQRNILLVD
+685 
-698 IKV
+698 

>member
-1 MGYLPALPKSK
+1 MEL
-12 DMTVKDY
+12 
-19 FEQALSFL
+19 
-27 GWTANVPNN
+27 
-36 TGWRNNEDLTFD
+36 
-48 KDYDIPNPRLS
+48 
-59 QLANKDTQQ
+59 
-68 LPTIPKFKEPNES
+68 
-81 DEEFS
+81 
-86 KRKAAAI
+86 
-93 KARDEIIE
+93 
-101 KNNKIHND
+101 
-109 ILNRNWEEVFNSFLI
+109 
-124 ESNRYNAIKTV
+124 
-135 KNLLYT
+135 
-141 ADQIITSNTAYD
+141 
-153 INYKGSISENREAS
+153 INYKGSITENREAS

-174 KQEQQTRTSAHL
+174 KQEQQTRTSQHL

-370 INTPRGEESQSLLE
+370 INTPRGEENQALLE

-650 FGAYAEGKNYGLV
+650 FGAYAEGKKLWSSPVAIGQTIND
-663 LLLLDKLLMTY
+663 LLGTTAMAARFLIEEDFTEEYTTGRYKGMNKFE
-674 LVLLLWLLDSL
+674 VMA
-685 LKKISQRNILLVD
+685 IRNIPVIRSINRVLDLPNNNSYYKLDENILSIIPYKD
-698 IKV
+698 IAKDIFE